1 MGTQEKFGQNIRK
14 ARTKAGLTQE
24 QLAERA
30 GLHKNYYARVE
41 RGEENP
47 SYETIEKIVK
57 ALKVKSSAVMPF

>member
-1 MGTQEKFGQNIRK
+1 MGTQAKFGQNIRK

-30 GLHKNYYARVE
+30 GVHTNFYARVE

-57 ALKVKSSAVMPF
+57 ALKIKSAEVLPF

>member
-1 MGTQEKFGQNIRK
+1 MGTQKKFGQNIKNVRIK
-14 ARTKAGLTQE
+14 VGMTQE

-30 GLHKNYYARVE
+30 ELHTNYYARVE

-57 ALKVKSSAVMPF
+57 ALKVKSSVVIPF